1 MPDQNNPEQ
10 VSRIAHY
17 FRNVDLS
24 SNSSPRFIPE
34 SFSTNCWAEGDWP
47 ARFLLRVA
55 IRFHHIWATFGIRNG
70 HETIYGAQPAVC
82 FSNFRVADLIAVR
95 GGVEG
100 VNKAVTQYAIT
111 FPTCSAE
118 QAGAERVV
126 QGGDL
131 RAFLQKSN
139 PSVAVTRE
147 DVLRNE
153 FRYIV
158 CQLDLFDDHA
168 LPSEW
173 RWPYTQNYR
182 LAIAKMEAQGR
193 LGNKLPGLDLTQ
205 EMWSGIGV
213 VVSTQADARRLQ
225 YDILSLIDQ
234 KIVPESH
241 FDHLLVCERLPATL
255 DGLDDA
261 SRQATISAACF
272 DFKSCMIVSDE
283 DAANA
288 VEDFS
293 ARVSELELSTLKKEA
308 HECGG
313 CWVSFEDN
321 TDPYVRGLLKAGR
334 VVVNKLGR
342 YIATLDELDRRRDL
356 RERQDI
362 VKVLCKQLH
371 QEHGVVCCYFSVL
384 NSWRPDDLP
393 NFCGRPWSGF
403 YRVTDEP
410 DDEDEI
416 S

>member
-1 MPDQNNPEQ
+1 MPNKNYPEQ

-17 FRNVDLS
+17 FRNVDLY
-24 SNSSPRFIPE
+24 SNSCPRFIPE
-34 SFSTNCWAEGDWP
+34 MFSPNCWAEVNWP

-70 HETIYGAQPAVC
+70 QKTIYGAQPAVC
-82 FSNFRVADLIAVR
+82 FSSFNVADLIAVR
-95 GGVEG
+95 ARVEG
-100 VNKAVTQYAIT
+100 VDKAVTQYAIT
-111 FPTCSAE
+111 FPACSAE
-118 QAGAERVV
+118 RAGAERVV

-131 RAFLQKSN
+131 REFLQKSN

-153 FRYIV
+153 FRYNV

-168 LPSEW
+168 LLSEW
-173 RWPYTQNYR
+173 RWAYPQNYLR
-182 LAIAKMEAQGR
+182 AIAKIEAQGR

-205 EMWSGIGV
+205 ERWSGIGV

-225 YDILSLIDQ
+225 YDIMTLIDQ
-234 KIVPESH
+234 KVVPESH

-261 SRQATISAACF
+261 SRQATINAACF

-283 DAANA
+283 DAANTL
-288 VEDFS
+288 EDFS
-293 ARVSELELSTLKKEA
+293 ARLSELESCTLKKEPR
-308 HECGG
+308 ERGG
-313 CWVSFEDN
+313 CWVSFDDN
-321 TDPYVRGLLKAGR
+321 THPYVRGLLKAGR

-356 RERQDI
+356 RERQNI
-362 VKVLCKQLH
+362 VKVLCEQLH
-371 QEHGVVCCYFSVL
+371 REHGVVCCYFSVL
-384 NSWRPDDLP
+384 NSCRPDDEP
-393 NFCGRPWSGF
+393 NFCGYPWSGF